1 MASVKEVTGRS
12 IILEQF
18 LKTLEDDV
26 RVFVRER
33 NPESSEEAAKLADG
47 YLQARRE
54 DPTSKDVSRRV
65 GDKSGKHCLRCG
77 KSGHEAKDC
86 RVRIKPP
93 GQEEYNVKPNSWKP
107 KRDLKDVEC
116 FNCHNKGHYS
126 SNCPNNAMFCTERRV
141 DHQGSSFPVKRQA
154 VARQGIMKEGV
165 VEGKHVKNIL
175 LDTGCSRT
183 IIHQDLVPENKIK
196 DGEAVA
202 IRFVSIGSSSHG
214 SRK

>member
-1 MASVKEVTGRS
+1 MDQ

-18 LKTLEDDV
+18 LKTLADDV

-47 YLQARRE
+47 YLQARRG

-93 GQEEYNVKPNSWKP
+93 GQEKEYNAKPNSWKP
-107 KRDLKDVEC
+107 KRDL
-116 FNCHNKGHYS
+116 S
-126 SNCPNNAMFCTERRV
+126 
-141 DHQGSSFPVKRQA
+141 
-154 VARQGIMKEGV
+154 
-165 VEGKHVKNIL
+165 
-175 LDTGCSRT
+175 
-183 IIHQDLVPENKIK
+183 
-196 DGEAVA
+196 
-202 IRFVSIGSSSHG
+202 VSIVITRATTPPTVLIMQCSA
-214 SRK
+214 RNAE